1 LEVSMKVLLVEDEI
15 YIARPI
21 EQLLKKNNY
30 SVDMTHDGEH
40 GLDCGLTGVYDII
53 ILDIL
58 MPKMD
63 GIEVL
68 KRLQES
74 GITTPVLLLTAKDRT
89 SDKVFGL
96 DSGADD
102 YLAKP
107 FENEELLARLR
118 ALGRRKDSLVVN
130 GILRY
135 GDITFNPHSLT
146 LSCKDIT
153 ANLSLKES
161 GLLEMLIQSGPMP
174 VSKERFI
181 EKIWGYDSDAEHS
194 HVEYH
199 ISLLRRKLAL
209 TKTGVTIQV
218 IRNVGYSLMGA
229 EHGT

>member
-1 LEVSMKVLLVEDEI
+1 MKVLFVEDEI

-21 EQLLKKNNY
+21 EQLLRKNRY
-30 SVDMTHDGEH
+30 SVDMAFDGEH

-63 GIEVL
+63 GLEVL
-68 KRLQES
+68 KKLRES
-74 GITTPVLLLTAKDRT
+74 GITTPVLLLTAKDHT
-89 SDKVFGL
+89 SDKVIGL
-96 DSGADD
+96 DNGADD

-118 ALGRRKDSLVVN
+118 ALVRRKDSFVIN
-130 GILRY
+130 GILSY
-135 GDITFNPHSLT
+135 GDITLNPHTLT

-153 ANLSLKES
+153 ASLSLKES
-161 GLLEMLIQSGPMP
+161 GLLEMLMQSGEVP

-181 EKIWGYDSDAEHS
+181 EKIWGYDSYAEHS

-199 ISLLRRKLAL
+199 ISLLRKKMVQMKA
-209 TKTGVTIQV
+209 GVTIQV
-218 IRNVGYSLMGA
+218 IRNVGYSLTGA
-229 EHGT
+229 EHGA

>member
-1 LEVSMKVLLVEDEI
+1 MKVLLVEDEI

-21 EQLLKKNNY
+21 EQLLKKNHY
-30 SVDMTHDGEH
+30 SVDMAHDGEH
-40 GLDCGLTGVYDII
+40 GLDCGLSDVYDII
-53 ILDIL
+53 VLDIL

-68 KRLQES
+68 KRLREN

-89 SDKVFGL
+89 SDKVLGL

-118 ALGRRKDSLVVN
+118 ALGRRKKSFIAN
-130 GILRY
+130 GILSY
-135 GDITFNPHSLT
+135 GDIALNPNTLI

-153 ANLSLKES
+153 TKLSLKES
-161 GLLEMLIQSGPMP
+161 GILKMLIQSGAMP
-174 VSKERFI
+174 VSKESFI

-194 HVEYH
+194 NVEYH
-199 ISLLRRKLAL
+199 ISLLRKKLAQ
-209 TKTGVTIQV
+209 TKANVTIQV
-218 IRNVGYSLMGA
+218 IRNVGYLLMEA
-229 EHGT
+229 EHGA

>member
-1 LEVSMKVLLVEDEI
+1 MKVLLIEDEI
-15 YIARPI
+15 YIAKPI

-30 SVDMTHDGEH
+30 AIDVANDGEY

-68 KRLQES
+68 KNLRKN
-74 GITTPVLLLTAKDRT
+74 GIATPVLLLTAKDRT
-89 SDKVFGL
+89 SDKVLGL
-96 DSGADD
+96 DNGADD

-118 ALGRRKDSLVVN
+118 ALGRRKDSFVAN
-130 GILRY
+130 GILSHE
-135 GDITFNPHSLT
+135 DISLNPHALT
-146 LSCKDIT
+146 LSCKNIT
-153 ANLSLKES
+153 INLSLKES
-161 GLLEMLIQSGPMP
+161 GLLEMLIQNAPIP
-174 VSKERFI
+174 VSKECFI

-199 ISLLRRKLAL
+199 ISLLRKKLAQ
-209 TKTGVTIQV
+209 TKTSVTIQV
-218 IRNVGYSLMGA
+218 IRNVGYSLTGVERDA
-229 EHGT
+229 

>member
-1 LEVSMKVLLVEDEI
+1 MKVLLVEDEI

-30 SVDMTHDGEH
+30 SVDMAHDGEH

-74 GITTPVLLLTAKDRT
+74 GITTPVLLLTAKDRI

-135 GDITFNPHSLT
+135 GDITLNPHSLT

>member
-1 LEVSMKVLLVEDEI
+1 MRILLVEDEI

-21 EQLLKKNNY
+21 EQLLKKNHY
-30 SVDMTHDGEH
+30 SVDMAHDGEH

-63 GIEVL
+63 GIQVL
-68 KRLQES
+68 KKLQDN

-89 SDKVFGL
+89 SDKVLGL
-96 DSGADD
+96 DSGADN

-118 ALGRRKDSLVVN
+118 ALGRRKNSLIVD
-130 GILRY
+130 GILSY
-135 GDITFNPHSLT
+135 KDITLNPHALILSCGDITT
-146 LSCKDIT
+146 K
-153 ANLSLKES
+153 LSLKES
-161 GLLEMLIQSGPMP
+161 GLLVMLIQSGSIP

-199 ISLLRRKLAL
+199 ISLLRKKLAQ
-209 TKTGVTIQV
+209 TKTNITIQV
-218 IRNVGYSLMGA
+218 VRNVGYLLMEM
-229 EHGT
+229 EHGV

>member
-1 LEVSMKVLLVEDEI
+1 MKVLLIEDEI
-15 YIARPI
+15 YIAKPI

-30 SVDMTHDGEH
+30 AVDVANDGEQ

-68 KRLQES
+68 KNLRKNN
-74 GITTPVLLLTAKDRT
+74 IATPVLLLTAKDRT
-89 SDKVFGL
+89 SDKVLGL
-96 DSGADD
+96 DNGADD

-118 ALGRRKDSLVVN
+118 ALGRRKDSLIIN
-130 GILRY
+130 GILCY
-135 GDITFNPHSLT
+135 GDITLNPHTLT
-146 LSCKDIT
+146 LSRKDSAT
-153 ANLSLKES
+153 NLSLKES
-161 GLLEMLIQSGPMP
+161 GLLEMLIQNAPMP

-199 ISLLRRKLAL
+199 ISLLRKKLAQA
-209 TKTGVTIQV
+209 KTCVTIQV
-218 IRNVGYSLMGA
+218 IRNVGYSLTGV
-229 EHGT
+229 

>member
-1 LEVSMKVLLVEDEI
+1 MKVLLIEDEI
-15 YIARPI
+15 YIAKPI

-30 SVDMTHDGEH
+30 SIDIAYDGEQ

-63 GIEVL
+63 GIQVL
-68 KRLQES
+68 KNLREN

-89 SDKVFGL
+89 SDKVLGL
-96 DSGADD
+96 DNGADD

-118 ALGRRKDSLVVN
+118 ALGRRKDSFMVN
-130 GILRY
+130 GILSY
-135 GDITFNPHSLT
+135 GDISLNPHTLT
-146 LSCKDIT
+146 LSCKDIST
-153 ANLSLKES
+153 NLSLKES
-161 GLLEMLIQSGPMP
+161 SLLETLIQNAPMP
-174 VSKERFI
+174 VSKDRFI

-199 ISLLRRKLAL
+199 ISLLRKKLAQA
-209 TKTGVTIQV
+209 KTCVTIQV
-218 IRNVGYSLMGA
+218 IRNVGYSLAGV
-229 EHGT
+229 

>member
-1 LEVSMKVLLVEDEI
+1 MKILLVEDEI

-21 EQLLKKNNY
+21 EQLLKKNRY
-30 SVDMTHDGEH
+30 SVDIAHDGEH
-40 GLDCGLTGVYDII
+40 GLDCGLTDIYDII

-68 KRLQES
+68 KNLREN

-89 SDKVFGL
+89 SDKVLGL
-96 DSGADD
+96 DNGADD

-118 ALGRRKDSLVVN
+118 ALVRRKDSLIVN
-130 GILRY
+130 GLLSY
-135 GDITFNPHSLT
+135 GDIILNPHTLT
-146 LSCKDIT
+146 LSCKDIIT
-153 ANLSLKES
+153 NLSLKES
-161 GLLEMLIQSGPMP
+161 RLLEMLIQSKTMP
-174 VSKERFI
+174 VSKECFI

-199 ISLLRRKLAL
+199 ISLLRKKLAQ
-209 TKTGVTIQV
+209 TKTNVTIQV
-218 IRNVGYSLMGA
+218 IRNVGYLLIGA
-229 EHGT
+229 DHGV

>member
-1 LEVSMKVLLVEDEI
+1 MKILLVEDEI

-21 EQLLKKNNY
+21 EQLLKKNHY
-30 SVDMTHDGEH
+30 SVDIAYDGEH
-40 GLDCGLTGVYDII
+40 GLDCGFTGIYDII

-63 GIEVL
+63 GIEML
-68 KRLQES
+68 KNLRGN

-118 ALGRRKDSLVVN
+118 ALGRRKDSLIVD
-130 GILRY
+130 GILSY
-135 GDITFNPHSLT
+135 GNITLNPHSLT

-153 ANLSLKES
+153 TNLSLKES
-161 GLLEMLIQSGPMP
+161 GLLEMLMQSGSMP

-199 ISLLRRKLAL
+199 ISLLRKKLAQ
-209 TKTGVTIQV
+209 TKTNVTIQV
-218 IRNVGYSLMGA
+218 IRNVGYSLTGA
-229 EHGT
+229 EHGA